1 MASARKDKKGRALY
15 KGENEHAAGGYYYQ
29 YMHHGKRRTV
39 YAPSLPELREKED
52 QIKKAMMDGL
62 DSHLAKTKT
71 LNNMFDEY
79 MRLKTDIRETTRA
92 NYTYMYNHFVRDSFG
107 KRKVGSIKYTD
118 VKEFYLSILQNDMMK
133 ASTLESIHT
142 VVRPS
147 MQLAVRNDII
157 MKNPCND
164 VMAEIKRSAFWE
176 KDKRHALTEEEQD
189 AFLQY
194 LAEHEEMRRW
204 YIVFT
209 VLIGTGMRLGEF
221 SGLRWDDVD
230 FEENYIDVNHQAVYY
245 SHGDRK
251 CRWGI
256 SIPKTEN
263 GVRIIPML
271 EPVREALLEEYEW
284 QKEHGF
290 SKYKLD
296 GYSGFVFTN
305 RFDNLYNQGCLN
317 KQIERIRQSYNQEEE
332 IKAKRE
338 KRRPLLLPHFTN
350 HQLRHTFC
358 SRLCEQD
365 VNVKLIQEVMG
376 HADVSTT
383 FDIYAEFSAK
393 KKKEAF
399 KLLDNGSIIK
409 TQKKA
414 KQDDNN

>member
-39 YAPSLPELREKED
+39 YAPSLPELRQKED

-71 LNNMFDEY
+71 LNDMFDEY

-133 ASTLESIHT
+133 VSTLESIHT

-194 LAEHEEMRRW
+194 LAEH
-204 YIVFT
+204 
-209 VLIGTGMRLGEF
+209 
-221 SGLRWDDVD
+221 
-230 FEENYIDVNHQAVYY
+230 
-245 SHGDRK
+245 
-251 CRWGI
+251 
-256 SIPKTEN
+256 
-263 GVRIIPML
+263 
-271 EPVREALLEEYEW
+271 
-284 QKEHGF
+284 
-290 SKYKLD
+290 
-296 GYSGFVFTN
+296 
-305 RFDNLYNQGCLN
+305 
-317 KQIERIRQSYNQEEE
+317 
-332 IKAKRE
+332 
-338 KRRPLLLPHFTN
+338 
-350 HQLRHTFC
+350 
-358 SRLCEQD
+358 
-365 VNVKLIQEVMG
+365 
-376 HADVSTT
+376 
-383 FDIYAEFSAK
+383 
-393 KKKEAF
+393 
-399 KLLDNGSIIK
+399 
-409 TQKKA
+409 
-414 KQDDNN
+414 